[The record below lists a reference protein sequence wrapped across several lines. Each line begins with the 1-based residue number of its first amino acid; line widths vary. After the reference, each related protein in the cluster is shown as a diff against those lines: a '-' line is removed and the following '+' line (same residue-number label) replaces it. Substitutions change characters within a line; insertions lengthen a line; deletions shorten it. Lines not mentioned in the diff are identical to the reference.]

1 MIASLDQIEI
11 DECQALCRD
20 TYSTNC
26 QLFSY
31 DMRMKKC
38 VLWKERDLVL
48 GRCTVKSGPSDTTH
62 ADICLT
68 DVDNWTEKSCHVKLY
83 PVMIYDTE
91 KYRSCNIIF
100 VLQVLR
106 FTSVQFYIVFQAF
119 RLGYCHNAGD
129 LISHLGNISDELS
142 CQRACSTVH
151 NIVTSTAM
159 TMWPMTAPFCQTHL
173 WARTTIAT
181 SFMAFPHLWSTNE
194 VFFIY
199 SLKKIGKM
207 TKLSQRTDL

>member
-129 LISHLGNISDELS
+129 LIGHLGNISDELS

-151 NIVTSTAM
+151 NCDQYRYDYVTHDCSILSNSSLGKDNDCDLIYG
-159 TMWPMTAPFCQTHL
+159 PSSP
-173 WARTTIAT
+173 
-181 SFMAFPHLWSTNE
+181 PVNE
-194 VFFIY
+194 CGLFY
-199 SLKKIGKM
+199 L
-207 TKLSQRTDL
+207 